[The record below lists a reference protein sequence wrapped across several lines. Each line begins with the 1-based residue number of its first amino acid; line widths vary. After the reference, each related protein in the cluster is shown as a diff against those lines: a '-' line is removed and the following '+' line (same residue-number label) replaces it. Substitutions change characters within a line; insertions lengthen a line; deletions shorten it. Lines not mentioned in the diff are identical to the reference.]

1 MIWRTCNN
9 YALLWF
15 APDTDFLT
23 VENINNL
30 TWAYSNQGSLITI
43 QVDQCR
49 LWSVWLYLLL
59 DYFLRSETD
68 FYIYQSLQ
76 NRILKYVWFYKN
88 SSSDITIL
96 VKSHFSILKFYN
108 YSSTYSFC
116 TIWWLDSA
124 AVWTILLLR
133 YMRFTPI

>member
-49 LWSVWLYLLL
+49 L
-59 DYFLRSETD
+59 
-68 FYIYQSLQ
+68 
-76 NRILKYVWFYKN
+76 
-88 SSSDITIL
+88 
-96 VKSHFSILKFYN
+96 
-108 YSSTYSFC
+108 
-116 TIWWLDSA
+116 
-124 AVWTILLLR
+124 
-133 YMRFTPI
+133 